1 MEVLSTAYNVLLTL
15 ELSPSFSNIF
25 FNCCCFCYYFPIITV
40 LIIFLFYLLISKFCS
55 SVSFYFISSVQGTFF
70 SILLYLC
77 SVLSFCPKEK
87 VLTPSVSVLWILN
100 TDTSPS
106 GHEFLVSA
114 HLKSKHNLN
123 SWVNRVVPVW
133 KGRSWIELTYL
144 CKFTSRNFLDATQLG
159 V

>member
-1 MEVLSTAYNVLLTL
+1 MYYWPWNSLL
-15 ELSPSFSNIF
+15 LSPTFSSTVAVFAIISPLSLF
-25 FNCCCFCYYFPIITV
+25 LLFSYFTYW
-40 LIIFLFYLLISKFCS
+40 LA
-55 SVSFYFISSVQGTFF
+55 SSVQVCLFILSLLYKVHFF
-70 SILLYLC
+70 SLLLYLC

-123 SWVNRVVPVW
+123 SWVNRAVPVW